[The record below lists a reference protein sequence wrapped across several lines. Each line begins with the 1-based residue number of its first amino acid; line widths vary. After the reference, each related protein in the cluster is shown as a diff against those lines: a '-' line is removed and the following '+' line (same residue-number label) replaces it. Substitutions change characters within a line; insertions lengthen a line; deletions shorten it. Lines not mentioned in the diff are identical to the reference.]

1 MPETFVPLT
10 TWLRP
15 PSALPSPESVV
26 SKDANED
33 VVRMSHDEVF
43 ARVRRLRAAVIE
55 ALECD
60 APERAAL
67 ERIRFYADELCSE

>member
-1 MPETFVPLT
+1 
-10 TWLRP
+10 
-15 PSALPSPESVV
+15 
-26 SKDANED
+26 
-33 VVRMSHDEVF
+33 MSHDEVF